1 MVNYSHRRMKEEEG
15 RRIAVEDAFQVAEK
29 SNKDLKAK
37 LAKEEKERKFVATAL
52 SRAEKQVESQQL
64 VLRSVEDQL
73 VASKEQIATLKRKL
87 EEARKAKTK
96 LRRLERR
103 PRRLGKRHYK
113 KVMRLEWPRLR
124 MPHRAVVL
132 GVCRIYCAQ
141 VWVETLNQ
149 ARVEPSSVL
158 RKAENIY
165 YPPAI
170 RAPSSSSSKTD
181 APPEV
186 VDLEKQSLGKV
197 PPLLGS
203 PTKLAEQPKADEK
216 GVKMNKEVAFDGNVP
231 PAVS

>member
-1 MVNYSHRRMKEEEG
+1 M
-15 RRIAVEDAFQVAEK
+15 
-29 SNKDLKAK
+29 
-37 LAKEEKERKFVATAL
+37 
-52 SRAEKQVESQQL
+52 
-64 VLRSVEDQL
+64 
-73 VASKEQIATLKRKL
+73 
-87 EEARKAKTK
+87 
-96 LRRLERR
+96 RRLERR

-124 MPHRAVVL
+124 MPYRAVVL

-197 PPLLGS
+197 PPLPGS
-203 PTKLAEQPKADEK
+203 PTKLVEQPKADEK